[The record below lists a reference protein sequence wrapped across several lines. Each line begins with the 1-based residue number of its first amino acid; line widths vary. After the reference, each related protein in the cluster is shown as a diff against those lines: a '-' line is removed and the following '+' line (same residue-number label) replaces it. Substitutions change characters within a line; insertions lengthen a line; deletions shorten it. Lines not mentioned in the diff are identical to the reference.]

1 MFRKIFILY
10 ITTFIFTIILSFASY
25 AQTPITGGTTWGT
38 EIVVISPDTNISK
51 ISDLLKGTGLDKI
64 SCKFI
69 TLDGKNNQL
78 KIDVPYLSGEFDLD
92 TGGGELKTGFEV
104 LSLFISSSRG
114 EEDNW
119 IGVEGSLGG
128 HAIRFEL
135 SFKPGFKAVT
145 CSAVQDPNNIED
157 TTFRIRLFNKD
168 NDTFKTLFEKSTT
181 EWEKT
186 CKDETEIA
194 KIKNVINGLT
204 QALSNK
210 DFDKLRSYCVYG
222 SVAYNGI
229 NKKEQIYR
237 DCYNTSGCVVQDH
250 NILDNINPIN
260 ISGQYAEAYVFVTV
274 VWILN
279 GKVEKLSFE
288 HWYYLK
294 KIADDWKLYDH
305 SK

>member
-10 ITTFIFTIILSFASY
+10 ITTFIFTIIFASASY
-25 AQTPITGGTTWGT
+25 TQTPITGGTTWGT
-38 EIVVISPDTNISK
+38 EIVTISPDTNISK

-64 SCKFI
+64 SCKFV

-78 KIDVPYLSGEFDLD
+78 KIDVPYLSSEFELD

-104 LSLFISSSRG
+104 LSLFISSSGG

-135 SFKPGFKAVT
+135 SFKPGFNAIT
-145 CSAVQDPNNIED
+145 SSTTQDPNSIED

-186 CKDETEIA
+186 DKDELDITE
-194 KIKNVINGLT
+194 IKNVINGLN

-210 DFDKLRSYCVYG
+210 DFNKLRSYCVYG

-229 NKKEQIYR
+229 NKKEQKYR
-237 DCYNTSGCVVQDH
+237 DCYNTPNCVVQDH
-250 NILDNINPIN
+250 TIVDNINPIN
-260 ISGQYAEAYVFVTV
+260 ISGQYAEAHVFVTT

-279 GKVEKLSFE
+279 GEVEKRSSE
-288 HWYYLK
+288 DWYCLR
-294 KIADDWKLYDH
+294 KIANDWKLYGY

>member
-10 ITTFIFTIILSFASY
+10 ITTFIFTIILASASY

-38 EIVVISPDTNISK
+38 EIVAISPDTNISK
-51 ISDLLKGTGLDKI
+51 ISDLLNGTGLDKI

-69 TLDGKNNQL
+69 TLDGINNQL
-78 KIDVPYLSGEFDLD
+78 KIDVPYLSSEFDLD
-92 TGGGELKTGFEV
+92 TGGSELKTGFKV
-104 LSLFISSSRG
+104 LSLFISSSGG

-168 NDTFKTLFEKSTT
+168 NNTFKTLFEKSTT

-186 CKDETEIA
+186 GKDETEIT
-194 KIKNVINGLT
+194 KIKNVIDGLN

-210 DFDKLRSYCVYG
+210 DWNKLRSYCVHG
-222 SVAYNGI
+222 SMAYNGI
-229 NKKEQIYR
+229 NKKEQKYR
-237 DCYNTSGCVVQDH
+237 DCYNSPNCVVQDR
-250 NILDNINPIN
+250 NIVDNINPIN
-260 ISGQYAEAYVFVTV
+260 ISGQYAEAYVFVTT
-274 VWILN
+274 VWILAD
-279 GKVEKLSFE
+279 KVEKHSSE
-288 HWYYLK
+288 GWYCLK
-294 KIADDWKLYDH
+294 KIGNDWKLYGY